1 MVLDD
6 GGHTYEQQIITVENL
21 LTSINDKG
29 MILVEDTHTSYM
41 SGFGP
46 KKYSFINYVKN
57 KIDKINLRFSQ
68 LSNSKFDRN
77 IWSIEI
83 VESMV
88 AFKINK
94 KATNLKS
101 KITDN
106 GGIDNKA
113 RDARYDKIIA
123 INFLYQIL
131 SNSKILNIIPLRI
144 RKFFIRKIRE
154 ILVNKKYKARKYFF

>member
-1 MVLDD
+1 
-6 GGHTYEQQIITVENL
+6 
-21 LTSINDKG
+21 
-29 MILVEDTHTSYM
+29 
-41 SGFGP
+41 
-46 KKYSFINYVKN
+46 
-57 KIDKINLRFSQ
+57 
-68 LSNSKFDRN
+68 
-77 IWSIEI
+77 
-83 VESMV
+83 MV

-101 KITDN
+101 KKTDN